1 MGSDQGR
8 AMADKATPQAVSP
21 AGQATIRDASDADA
35 PAVIA
40 LIARCFSDYDG
51 CVMDLPGLD
60 ADLPQVA
67 RHFRDRGGRFWVAE
81 AAGAIVGCVG
91 YVPAEAETIELKR
104 LYVAPEARRQGL
116 ASRLL
121 ALVEEAA
128 RRHGARSI
136 VLWSDTRFV
145 EAHAF
150 YLAHGFAQTGATRRL
165 DDPSHT
171 TEYAFRRTVEAR

>member
-1 MGSDQGR
+1 M
-8 AMADKATPQAVSP
+8 ATPRAAPP
-21 AGQATIRDASDADA
+21 AENLTIREASDADA

-67 RHFRDRGGRFWVAE
+67 RHFRTRGGRFWVAE
-81 AAGAIVGCVG
+81 AAGVIVGCIG
-91 YVPAEAETIELKR
+91 QVPIDADRIELKR
-104 LYVAPEARRQGL
+104 LYVAPEARRRGL

-121 ALVEEAA
+121 ALVEQAA
-128 RRHGARSI
+128 RRHGARWI
-136 VLWSDTRFV
+136 ELWSDTRFV

-150 YLAHGFAQTGATRRL
+150 YLAHGFVRTGAARTL
-165 DDPSHT
+165 HDPSHT
-171 TEYAFRRTVEAR
+171 TEHAFRRKVDSR